1 MINSATF
8 ASLDEAW
15 NTTLTQLPDNPYK
28 SEDYQ
33 RKVLKQSGEFGVNM
47 PREPDELSP
56 EDVKK
61 YLQHLYEDSGAHAV
75 DSLLPPGT
83 IQQRSSTSATKSKSK
98 KCSTRKNVIE
108 KIISGE
114 DPGPEQEDDDDDEL
128 EPPRIT
134 PDLIFFVC
142 AAAFLVWW
150 ILSSEPQSFST

>member
-15 NTTLTQLPDNPYK
+15 NSTLTQLPENPYK

-47 PREPDELSP
+47 PRDPAELSP

-75 DSLLPPGT
+75 KSLLPPGSDVPKT
-83 IQQRSSTSATKSKSK
+83 MHKTAKPCTK
-98 KCSTRKNVIE
+98 RKNVIE
-108 KIISGE
+108 KILSGE
-114 DPGPEQEDDDDDEL
+114 PPEEE
-128 EPPRIT
+128 EESRPPRVT
-134 PDLIFFVC
+134 PDLIFFFC
-142 AAAFLVWW
+142 AGSFLVWW
-150 ILSSEPQSFST
+150 ILSSEPQSFSN